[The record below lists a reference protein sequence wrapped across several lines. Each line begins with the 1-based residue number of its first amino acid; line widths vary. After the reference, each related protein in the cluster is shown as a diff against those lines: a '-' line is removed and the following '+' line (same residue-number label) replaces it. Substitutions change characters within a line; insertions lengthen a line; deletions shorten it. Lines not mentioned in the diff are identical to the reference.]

1 MSKINDLADV
11 YGYENDMEMLEL
23 MAFESV
29 VPGICTNEDCSYTT
43 DVEPD
48 ATDGWCEECNTGT
61 VKSCMVLMG
70 VI

>member
-1 MSKINDLADV
+1 MSKINDLADI
-11 YGYENDMEMLEL
+11 YGYENDMEMLEEF
-23 MAFESV
+23 AIESV

-48 ATDGWCEECNTGT
+48 AETGWCEECETGT